1 MIDQWVIYQ
10 WPRRWKRPE
19 MLFFIDLPLNWPI
32 KDFYYTC
39 SQCWFGS
46 ECNHTIKLEGN
57 NHNKGQTYLLNF
69 VIGIW
74 GYYLLKVLSITI
86 SGHLPSAG
94 TFYFILWAM
103 TLYEIYNVLPLR
115 IWGHFMQ
122 QCRFQWK
129 CTEEGG
135 EIFQWKTIW
144 CPKDPMGNY

>member
-1 MIDQWVIYQ
+1 MFNKKTILIDQWVIYQ

-86 SGHLPSAG
+86 RGHLPSAG

-122 QCRFQWK
+122 QCSFNFK
-129 CTEEGG
+129 YGLKIPYKSNST
-135 EIFQWKTIW
+135 
-144 CPKDPMGNY
+144 